1 MEIIFI
7 ASIVATT
14 FFNVRYFWVGFD
26 VYTLLKDSG
35 SEIYGRKYDSVWDLT
50 WDSEFLKNLFFNRS
64 TEFDAPLSSRLKAAK
79 LAMSLTVFFGL
90 LSYFTL
96 MAYGLING
104 KMMFS

>member
-7 ASIVATT
+7 ASVVATV

-26 VYTLLKDSG
+26 VYKLLKDSG
-35 SEIYGRKYDSVWDLT
+35 SEIYGRKYDSAWGMA
-50 WDSEFLKNLFFNRS
+50 WDSVFLKNLFFNRS
-64 TEFDAPLSSRLKAAK
+64 AEFDAPLSSRLKAAK

-90 LSYFTL
+90 LSYFTQ